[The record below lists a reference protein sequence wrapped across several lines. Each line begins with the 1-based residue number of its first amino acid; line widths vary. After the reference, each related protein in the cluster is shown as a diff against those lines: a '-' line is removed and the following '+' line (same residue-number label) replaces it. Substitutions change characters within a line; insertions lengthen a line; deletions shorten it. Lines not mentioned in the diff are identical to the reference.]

1 VRRSAV
7 PVVAIV
13 AAAALVGLLVYGV
26 ASRQQDRTLDSA
38 VAHGKRP
45 AAPARSLPV
54 LGAPGDRS
62 LAQLRGKPVLVNF
75 WASWCEPCK
84 AEAPL
89 LEQAQHRLGRV
100 GGTVL
105 GVTYEDTT
113 SDSLRFVRR
122 FGLSYPNVRDIG
134 GKLARAYGTTG
145 LPETFLVD
153 REGRVAALA
162 RGQIGQKFLDSA
174 LPKVG
179 A

>member
-1 VRRSAV
+1 MRRSAV
-7 PVVAIV
+7 PVVAIL

-26 ASRQQDRTLDSA
+26 ASKQQDRTLDSA

-45 AAPARSLPV
+45 VAPARALPV
-54 LGAPGDRS
+54 LGGTGERS

-75 WASWCEPCK
+75 WASWCDPCK

-89 LEQAQHRLGRV
+89 LEKAQHRLGGV

-122 FGLSYPNVRDIG
+122 FGLSYPNVRDLG
-134 GKLARAYGTTG
+134 GKLAHAYGTTG
-145 LPETFLVD
+145 LPESFLVD
-153 REGRVAALA
+153 RSGRVVALS
-162 RGQIGQKFLDSA
+162 RGQIGQRFLDEA
-174 LPKVG
+174 LRKVG